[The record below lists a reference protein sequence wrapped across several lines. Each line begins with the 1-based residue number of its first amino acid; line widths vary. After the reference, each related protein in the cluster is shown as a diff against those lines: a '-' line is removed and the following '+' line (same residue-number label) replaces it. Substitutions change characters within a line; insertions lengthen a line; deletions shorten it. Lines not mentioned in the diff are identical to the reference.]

1 LPETSNQQPAMKIV
15 LDAMGGDFGPAP
27 NVEAA
32 VRTAK
37 EFGYEIVLVG
47 RQELVRPLLVQHNT
61 AGLHLP
67 IVHASEVI
75 EMHEHP
81 AQAVKSKKDSSI
93 VVGMRMVKNGDADAF
108 VTMGNTGG
116 ALAAALFNLGRIR
129 GTHRPALAA
138 AYPTMKGWSLILD
151 VGANTEVK
159 PDYLLQFAV
168 MGSIYAEK
176 VMNVRNPRV
185 ALISNG
191 EEETKGSQLV
201 QDAHQLLKTAPI
213 NFIGN
218 AEGRDVPAGNAD
230 VFVTDG
236 FTGNVIIK
244 LSEGMKVMVE
254 DLLRNAFMSN
264 VQGKVAGLLA
274 RDTIKSTMK
283 QRLDYEE
290 IGGAP
295 LLGVDGV
302 VIIGHGRSKARA
314 VRSAILRAAESVER
328 GVVDAIER
336 GLDALPK
343 AEVRNGKP
351 EIAQV

>member
-1 LPETSNQQPAMKIV
+1 MKIV

-32 VRTAK
+32 VQSAK
-37 EFGYEIVLVG
+37 EFGYEIALVG
-47 RQELVRPLLVQHNT
+47 RQELIRPLLVQHNT

-81 AQAVKSKKDSSI
+81 AQAVRAKRNSSM
-93 VVGMRMVKNGDADAF
+93 VVGMQMVKRGDADAF

-129 GTHRPALAA
+129 GILRPALAA
-138 AYPTMKGWSLILD
+138 AYPTSKGWSLLLD
-151 VGANTEVK
+151 VGANTDVK
-159 PDYLLQFAV
+159 PEHLVQFAL

-176 VMNVRNPRV
+176 VMHVRNPRV
-185 ALISNG
+185 ALMSNG
-191 EEETKGSQLV
+191 EEATKGSQLV
-201 QDAHQLLKTAPI
+201 QDAHELLESAPV
-213 NFIGN
+213 NFTGN
-218 AEGRDVPAGNAD
+218 AEGRDLPAGNAD

-236 FTGNVIIK
+236 FTGNVILK
-244 LSEGMKVMVE
+244 LSEGMKTMVE
-254 DLLRNAFMSN
+254 DMLRNAFMSST
-264 VQGKVAGLLA
+264 QGKLAGLLA
-274 RDTIKSTMK
+274 RDAIRNTMK

-290 IGGAP
+290 VGGAP

-314 VRSAILRAAESVER
+314 IRSAILRAAESVDR
-328 GVVDAIER
+328 GVVDAIEK
-336 GLDALPK
+336 GLDALPRPEMRSP
-343 AEVRNGKP
+343 ASEVP
-351 EIAQV
+351 SV

>member
-1 LPETSNQQPAMKIV
+1 MKIV

-32 VRTAK
+32 VQTAR

-61 AGLHLP
+61 ANLHLP

-81 AQAVKSKKDSSI
+81 AQAVKTKKNSSM
-93 VVGMRMVKNGDADAF
+93 VVGMQLVKNGDADAF

-129 GTHRPALAA
+129 GIHRPALAA
-138 AYPTMKGWSLILD
+138 AYPTMKGWSLLLD
-151 VGANTEVK
+151 VGANTDVK
-159 PDYLLQFAV
+159 PDYLVQFAL

-191 EEETKGSQLV
+191 EEETKGSQIV
-201 QDAHQLLKTAPI
+201 QDTHPLLKHAPI
-213 NFIGN
+213 NFTGN
-218 AEGRDVPAGNAD
+218 AEGRDLPAGNAD

-236 FTGNVIIK
+236 FTGNVILK
-244 LSEGMKVMVE
+244 LSEGMKTMVE
-254 DLLRNAFMSN
+254 DLLRNAFMSSA
-264 VQGKVAGLLA
+264 QGKVAGLLS
-274 RDTIKSTMK
+274 RDIIRGAMK
-283 QRLDYEE
+283 KRLDYEE

-314 VRSAILRAAESVER
+314 IRSAMLRAAEAVDR
-328 GVVDAIER
+328 GVVDAIEK
-336 GLDALPK
+336 GLEALPK
-343 AEVRNGKP
+343 MSASESRVPSPN
-351 EIAQV
+351 